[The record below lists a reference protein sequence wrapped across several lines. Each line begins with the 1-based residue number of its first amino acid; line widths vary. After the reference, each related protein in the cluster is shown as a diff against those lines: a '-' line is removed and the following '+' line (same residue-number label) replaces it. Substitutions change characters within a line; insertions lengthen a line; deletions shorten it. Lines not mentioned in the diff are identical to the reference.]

1 MALTLGRA
9 SFAPTC
15 SEEELIAAARAG
27 DDRAFEEIYSRYRER
42 IHAFILGR
50 VHDHGRAEDIGQ
62 EVFISALR
70 RLRSSDREIAFKPWI
85 YEIAK
90 NACIDEFRRGQRS
103 HEVSLD
109 ADEGLVG
116 GQRALQSVAPTPPA
130 AVESKQRLDDLRGAF
145 GGLSE
150 NHHQL
155 LVMREFEGLSYD
167 QIGARTGMSRQMVER
182 SLFRARRK
190 LTEEYDELASGRRCL
205 QVQGVID
212 DARAQSERSFGV
224 RERRQISRHLAH
236 CQPCRVKAH
245 LAGVD
250 EALLK
255 PRSIAAKIA
264 ALLPFPLWRWPWR
277 GGGSAKDAVARSGS
291 HPFAAQSLQS
301 AAAVAAPAAATTPF
315 GGAAI
320 AAAVIALAGGGG
332 VVVAALASQGHHPA
346 APPAAG
352 HAGQAGRAPGTAS
365 APGAAHSG
373 SRVGGIGAGSK
384 AALAT
389 HTAGRITSGGTV
401 HVRRSGSATN
411 GPTVRGTSGSGS
423 PTRVQAPISKTLGLP
438 SLPTVP
444 APGPTS
450 TSLVKTVS
458 GTVHHVLKR
467 VTGAAGTGS
476 GALSST
482 LKKVGSTLKPTTG
495 SSGTG
500 SAPTVTG
507 TVTGTVKKVVPTLNP
522 VIP

>member
-1 MALTLGRA
+1 MSPMALTLGRA
-9 SFAPTC
+9 SIAPTS
-15 SEEELIAAARAG
+15 SEEGLIAAARAG

-90 NACIDEFRRGQRS
+90 NACIDEFRRGQRT

-109 ADEGLVG
+109 ADDSLVG
-116 GQRALQSVAPTPPA
+116 GQRALLSIAPTPPA
-130 AVESKQRLDDLRGAF
+130 AMESKQRLDDLRGAF

-167 QIGARTGMSRQMVER
+167 QIGARTGMSRQMVES

-212 DARAQSERSFGV
+212 DGRAQSERSFGV
-224 RERRQISRHLAH
+224 RERRQIGRHLAH
-236 CQPCRVKAH
+236 CQSCRVKAH

-277 GGGSAKDAVARSGS
+277 GGGGAKTAVVRSGS
-291 HPFAAQSLQS
+291 HPFAAQTLQS
-301 AAAVAAPAAATTPF
+301 AAAVAEPAAATTTL

-332 VVVAALASQGHHPA
+332 GVVAALASQDHHRAA
-346 APPAAG
+346 APATA
-352 HAGQAGRAPGTAS
+352 HAHQAGRTLSTTS
-365 APGAAHSG
+365 APSSA
-373 SRVGGIGAGSK
+373 RPVGGAGAGSK
-384 AALAT
+384 AALAA
-389 HTAGRITSGGTV
+389 HPLSRITSGGTV
-401 HVRRSGSATN
+401 HARHGGSATKA
-411 GPTVRGTSGSGS
+411 PTTRSSSGAGAPSS
-423 PTRVQAPISKTLGLP
+423 PLGAVPKTPGLP

-444 APGPTS
+444 PPSSAP

-458 GTVHHVLKR
+458 NTVHHVVRSVTGSAASGTSSLSTTLKQAGGALKPPTGS
-467 VTGAAGTGS
+467 TGAASTPPVVGT
-476 GALSST
+476 A
-482 LKKVGSTLKPTTG
+482 
-495 SSGTG
+495 
-500 SAPTVTG
+500 
-507 TVTGTVKKVVPTLNP
+507 TGTVKKVVQTLKP
-522 VIP
+522 IIP